1 LLLPKSNEWAGE
13 GDMKAMDVMVRDVI
27 TVRPDDEV
35 AVAIKLLA
43 EHDVSALPV
52 VDDGGKVVGVISEAD
67 LMRREEIGT
76 ERHRSWWLEAV
87 TPGATL
93 AGEFAK
99 AHGRKVR
106 EIMSDTVVSAT
117 EGTPLGEIAGLLEKH
132 RIKRVPILR
141 DGKLAGIVSRSNL
154 IQALATSDVAAGS
167 DGPSDRS
174 IRGELLDRLG
184 GQTWTDFGSRNV
196 IVLDGVVH
204 LWGLVGSPQEHKALL
219 ALAEQV
225 AGVKSVS
232 DETFP
237 AY

>member
-1 LLLPKSNEWAGE
+1 
-13 GDMKAMDVMVRDVI
+13 
-27 TVRPDDEV
+27 
-35 AVAIKLLA
+35 
-43 EHDVSALPV
+43 V
-52 VDDGGKVVGVISEAD
+52 VDDGGKVIGVISEAD

-76 ERHRSWWLEAV
+76 ERHRSWWLEAM

-117 EGTPLGEIAGLLEKH
+117 EETPLGEIAGLLEKH

-174 IRGELLDRLG
+174 IRGELLDRLDE
-184 GQTWTDFGSRNV
+184 QAWTDFGSRNV
-196 IVLDGVVH
+196 IVRDGVVH